1 MFTCLRISVLMTSQK
16 LLNLSYYIHHIP
28 AFPTPLPTFAK
39 AVFGL
44 RSQRMNG
51 KPINFKKSIIVR

>member
-1 MFTCLRISVLMTSQK
+1 MPSQK
-16 LLNLSYYIHHIP
+16 PLNLSYYIHHIP